1 MPSSIPTVL
10 KPLRDK
16 TQCPEKTP
24 QDRTAYGGREPEGE
38 RGQVCSCILTGLFL
52 NLTSSLSPRGP
63 QGQAVCRDTSAF
75 KKPCPNPLVLLP
87 TNGQPETDR
96 SGRSNETT
104 RAAGGCAL
112 RPTGPRLRPGQPR
125 RSLAARAVS

>member
-1 MPSSIPTVL
+1 MPASIPTVL

-24 QDRTAYGGREPEGE
+24 QDRTAYGGQGTRGRERPG
-38 RGQVCSCILTGLFL
+38 VKLHPDWPFL

-63 QGQAVCRDTSAF
+63 QGQAVCRVTSAF

-112 RPTGPRLRPGQPR
+112 MPTGPRLRPGQPR